1 MQNLPGGDALG
12 TFNGDAQALG
22 TVAIRRAS
30 SRSVAACRLAQ
41 PFSWRHDPSI
51 HPVKMFPSVVSLRCS
66 ERN

>member
-1 MQNLPGGDALG
+1 LRSGALHRG
-12 TFNGDAQALG
+12 
-22 TVAIRRAS
+22 
-30 SRSVAACRLAQ
+30 VAACRLAQ